1 MSDITPS
8 KDEVNAAR
16 SGIYIQLKS
25 TTNLIEI
32 YGSLSNAIEVL
43 NLYDFIENQVQV
55 IASSRAWVRVTELRL
70 NKLNRSE
77 ERLNN
82 GG

>member
-1 MSDITPS
+1 MADITPS
-8 KDEVNAAR
+8 KDEINAAR
-16 SGIYIQLKS
+16 SGIYTQLKQ
-25 TTNLIEI
+25 TTNLVAV

-55 IASSRAWVRVTELRL
+55 LASSRAWVRVTENRL